1 MKIRIM
7 TDSTCDLNPE
17 YLRQHDVT
25 VIPLT
30 VTLNGRDYVD
40 DGVSLTP
47 EDIFRAVGNGSD
59 LPKTSAVNTA
69 SYRETFK
76 EGLKSCDAII
86 HFAIGAEFSSC
97 HVNAVAA
104 AKGLPVYCVDTRNLS
119 SGMGLI
125 VAEAVDMVEAGCE
138 SPEAIVGH
146 IQGMLDKVD
155 CSFVLNRLD
164 YLHKGGR
171 CSMVAMLGANMLHLK
186 PCIEV
191 QNGKMVVGRK
201 YRGSYERCVK
211 QYIED
216 RLHNAD
222 TVNPKRAILVHTGIQ
237 PEAVANVR
245 AVIENTFHFG
255 ELMETR
261 AGSTISSHCGDT
273 TLGLMFVRK

>member
-30 VTLNGRDYVD
+30 VTLDGVDYAD
-40 DGVSLTP
+40 DGVSITP
-47 EDIFRAVGNGSD
+47 EDIFRAVEGGGA

-69 SYRETFK
+69 SYRETF
-76 EGLKSCDAII
+76 EAGLRSCDAII

-97 HVNAVAA
+97 HANAVAA

-119 SGMGLI
+119 SGMGLL
-125 VAEAVDMVEAGCE
+125 VAEAVDRAEAGTE
-138 SPEAIVGH
+138 SPEQIVEH
-146 IQGMLDKVD
+146 IRGMLNRVD

-171 CSMVAMLGANMLHLK
+171 CSMVAMLGANLLHLK

-191 QNGKMVVGRK
+191 QNGVMVVGRK
-201 YRGSYERCVK
+201 YRGGYERCVK

-216 RLHNAD
+216 RLHNPE
-222 TVNPKRAILVHTGIQ
+222 TVDPKRAVLVHTGI
-237 PEAVANVR
+237 PAEAVAKVR
-245 AVIENTFHFG
+245 ATIEAAFHFD

-261 AGSTISSHCGDT
+261 AGSTISSHCGNT
-273 TLGLMFVRK
+273 TLGLMLVRR

>member
-7 TDSTCDLNPE
+7 TDSTCDLSPE
-17 YLRQHDVT
+17 YFRQHDVT
-25 VIPLT
+25 VLPLT
-30 VTLNGRDYVD
+30 VTLGGVDYAD

-47 EDIFRAVGNGSD
+47 DDIFRAVEGGSD

-69 SYRETFK
+69 DYRDAFRR
-76 EGLKSCDAII
+76 GLKDCDAII

-97 HVNAVAA
+97 HANAVAA

-119 SGMGLI
+119 SGMGLL
-125 VAEAVDMVEAGCE
+125 VAEAVDMAEGGCGD
-138 SPEAIVGH
+138 PEAIVRH
-146 IQGMLDKVD
+146 IQGLLDRVD

-171 CSMVAMLGANMLHLK
+171 CSMVAVLGANMLHLK

-191 QNGKMVVGRK
+191 QNGGMVVGRK

-216 RLHNAD
+216 RLHDPGAVD
-222 TVNPKRAILVHTGIQ
+222 GKRAILVHTGLQ
-237 PEAVANVR
+237 PEAIDR
-245 AVIENTFHFG
+245 IRSFIESAFHFD

-261 AGSTISSHCGDT
+261 AGSTISCHCGDST
-273 TLGLMFVRK
+273 MGLMFIRK